1 MFLNSGIALGI
12 TIDSD
17 CSFFIILF
25 VFIFHIIIDQIQN
38 QFFHIQSVFLLESEY
53 TFVVEQERERSHC
66 TEITAKLIKYR
77 TNVSHRT
84 GCVICQ
90 RIHKYSNTVRTVSFV
105 SHALVVALVFTHC
118 VFDSTF
124 NIILRHIFTLTS
136 SDHRT
141 QSRVI
146 FRFRTA
152 CLYSYRDLFTQS
164 CKCFSHVAPP
174 FQLCGFSIFKCSSHW
189 FIFLD

>member
-17 CSFFIILF
+17 CSLFIIFF

-66 TEITAKLIKYR
+66 TKITAKLIKYR
-77 TNVSHRT
+77 TDISHCT
-84 GCVICQ
+84 GCVVCQ
-90 RIHKYSNTVRTVSFV
+90 GIYKYSNTVRAVPFV

-141 QSRVI
+141 
-146 FRFRTA
+146 
-152 CLYSYRDLFTQS
+152 
-164 CKCFSHVAPP
+164 
-174 FQLCGFSIFKCSSHW
+174 
-189 FIFLD
+189 